1 MNVFLK
7 IQRNTRNR
15 ASAFNKKVVTHFDKN
30 IVTYQKNGTDDAR
43 EESINEDP
51 EEEPLKITVESKKT
65 LLLIN
70 LKRTLL
76 LINLKR
82 ILLLINLKRTLSL

>member
-1 MNVFLK
+1 MDVFLK

-15 ASAFNKKVVTHFDKN
+15 TSAFNKKVVTRFDKN

-51 EEEPLKITVESKKT
+51 EEEHLKITVDS
-65 LLLIN
+65 
-70 LKRTLL
+70 KRT
-76 LINLKR
+76 
-82 ILLLINLKRTLSL
+82 LLLINLKRTLSL

>member
-15 ASAFNKKVVTHFDKN
+15 TSAFNKKVVTHFDKN

-51 EEEPLKITVESKKT
+51 EEEHLKITVDSKR
-65 LLLIN
+65 N
-70 LKRTLL
+70 
-76 LINLKR
+76 
-82 ILLLINLKRTLSL
+82 LLLINLKRTLSL